1 MLVNSNDDIKTI
13 VAFSSGVI
21 SSILYHVSIYTLFV
35 KTAQGSGWHSLSR
48 GVRCFSRPPDYSKVT
63 TRRVCAFRKQ
73 RDGGR
78 TRGWN
83 SKCHLPRPPSM
94 SIQHPSI
101 TRSLTWTHLS
111 SSSALADVCT
121 CAQTHTHTHTQEHSW
136 PLTFKYTIPVFYL
149 GDVPTVLSIIIWEVI
164 LIFLLISSYFSTSW
178 LP

>member
-13 VAFSSGVI
+13 VAFGTGVI

-35 KTAQGSGWHSLSR
+35 KTAQGSGWHSLSW
-48 GVRCFSRPPDYSKVT
+48 GVECFSRPPDYSKVT

-83 SKCHLPRPPSM
+83 SKCHLPRRPSM

-111 SSSALADVCT
+111 SSSALADVGT
-121 CAQTHTHTHTQEHSW
+121 CAQTHTHTLRNTH

-149 GDVPTVLSIIIWEVI
+149 GDVPKVFSIIIW
-164 LIFLLISSYFSTSW
+164 
-178 LP
+178 